1 MAYSVDTYRK
11 SRTIIVEDGTI
22 DNSLDIR
29 LIGKNYAGYGEVQ
42 NENFLHLLENFAG
55 LTPPA
60 KPINGQIWYDSSVRK
75 LKYYDSAAQQWKTV
89 AGSQVAS
96 AAPAG
101 LSTGDLWWD
110 NVNQQL
116 YVKDDANFILIGP
129 QGVPGLDTTEMV
141 SDIVEDNTT
150 NPNNTHGVIKAFVNG
165 KVSFVISSST
175 FVLGVDTPI
184 AGFTNIKRGITLANT
199 NNEGITNT
207 DVNAG
212 DIFWG
217 TVSASNALVGSLGQ
231 RYTADSF
238 FLKSSSTPVQFLD
251 VGYTLGNGA
260 DLEVKIDTDGV
271 TPLIKTLTGT
281 TLKFQ
286 TQGNTPLKLV
296 GANVLPGSN
305 LTNLGSTSETFNNV
319 YATSYFGNGANLSG
333 LNATNVATT
342 TTSANANFFVPF
354 VALATTGNQSLGI
367 DAGLAYNP
375 STNAMTAG
383 INGGTF

>member
-342 TTSANANFFVPF
+342 ATSANANFFVPF